1 MSDMNL
7 ESARFNMIEQQIRPW
22 EVLDQQVLDLLNKL
36 PREDFVPERYRKL
49 AYMDT
54 TISLG
59 NDQVMMPPRVE
70 ARILQALNVQ
80 PDETVLE
87 VGTGSGYVTALLAS
101 LGDHVYSVDINAEMT
116 RTAGEKLADRGIS
129 NVTLET
135 GDAARGWDAHAP
147 YDVIVITGSLPLLPT
162 SFKRTLKEGGRLVAV
177 VGDSPVMEV
186 VLITRVGESEWA
198 QETLFETDLPALI
211 NAPEPERFT
220 L

>member
-7 ESARFNMIEQQIRPW
+7 ENARFNMIEQQIRPW
-22 EVLDQQVLDLLNKL
+22 EVLDQHVLDLLSKL

-54 TISLG
+54 TIPLG

-70 ARILQALNVQ
+70 ARILQALNIQ
-80 PDETVLE
+80 ADETVLE

-101 LGDHVYSVDINAEMT
+101 LGDHIYSVDINAEMT
-116 RTAGEKLADRGIS
+116 RTAGDKLADHGIS

-147 YDVIVITGSLPLLPT
+147 YDVIVVTGSLPLLPAN
-162 SFKRTLKEGGRLVAV
+162 FKQALKVGGRLVAV

-186 VLITRVGESEWA
+186 VLITREGESEWA

-211 NAPEPERFT
+211 NAPEPERFI

>member
-7 ESARFNMIEQQIRPW
+7 ENARFNMIEQQIRPW
-22 EVLDQQVLDLLNKL
+22 EVLDQRVLDLLNKL
-36 PREDFVPERYRKL
+36 PREDFVPERYRRL

-54 TISLG
+54 TLPLG

-70 ARILQALNVQ
+70 ARILQALNIQ
-80 PDETVLE
+80 ADETVLE
-87 VGTGSGYVTALLAS
+87 VGTGSGYVTALLAN

-116 RTAGEKLADRGIS
+116 RTAGDKLADCGIT

-147 YDVIVITGSLPLLPT
+147 YDVIVITGSLPLLPV
-162 SFKRTLKEGGRLVAV
+162 SFKQALNVGGRMVAIL
-177 VGDSPVMEV
+177 GDSPVMEV
-186 VLITRVGESEWA
+186 VLITREGESEWA

-211 NAPEPERFT
+211 NAPEPERFI

>member
-1 MSDMNL
+1 
-7 ESARFNMIEQQIRPW
+7 
-22 EVLDQQVLDLLNKL
+22 VLDQHVLDLLSKL

-54 TISLG
+54 TIPLG

-70 ARILQALNVQ
+70 ARILQALNIQ
-80 PDETVLE
+80 ADETVLE

-116 RTAGEKLADRGIS
+116 RTAGDKLADHGIS

-147 YDVIVITGSLPLLPT
+147 YDVIVVTGSLPLLPAN
-162 SFKRTLKEGGRLVAV
+162 FKQALKVGGRLVAV

-186 VLITRVGESEWA
+186 VLITREGESEWA

-211 NAPEPERFT
+211 NAPEPERFI

>member
-7 ESARFNMIEQQIRPW
+7 ENARFNMIEQQIRPW
-22 EVLDQQVLDLLNKL
+22 EVLDQHVLDLLSKL

-54 TISLG
+54 TIPLG

-70 ARILQALNVQ
+70 ARILQALNIQ
-80 PDETVLE
+80 ADETVLE

-116 RTAGEKLADRGIS
+116 RTAGDKLADHGIS

-147 YDVIVITGSLPLLPT
+147 YDVIVVTGSLPLLPAN
-162 SFKRTLKEGGRLVAV
+162 FKQALKIGGRLVAV

-186 VLITRVGESEWA
+186 VLITREGESEWA

-211 NAPEPERFT
+211 NAPEPERFI